1 MIASIF
7 FIASFPR
14 LPVVRNAKPF
24 TACKPVFAE
33 PVPSARRLTSHEKT
47 GFVLVLAPAQAQ

>member
-24 TACKPVFAE
+24 TACRPLFAE
-33 PVPSARRLTSHEKT
+33 PVPSGRCLTSHEKT
-47 GFVLVLAPAQAQ
+47 GFVLILASAQAQ